1 MGIKETGAVIGL
13 VSVCLIGTFFV
24 CSGACKAFEKLG
36 FEFS

>member
-1 MGIKETGAVIGL
+1 MGIKETGAVIGI

-24 CSGACKAFEKLG
+24 CASTCKVLEKFG